1 MKKVLV
7 IGGSGFLGSHVADKL
22 SDNGYQVSIFDIE
35 KSTYLRADQKMI
47 IGSISDNKLLDSS
60 INGMDIVYH
69 FAGIADI
76 KESTTDPILT
86 MNVNVMC
93 TMHIIDLCVK
103 YSIDRFMY
111 ASTIYVYSN
120 HGSFYKTSKQC
131 SELIIENYVKS
142 FNISATIMRFG
153 SLYGARAN
161 HFNSIRK
168 MITQAIKGG
177 RITRKGDGEEVR
189 DYIHVSDAAETSVKL
204 LGSKEAIEYVMIT
217 GNQTYKIKDIVS
229 MINEMMNNKLEIM
242 YTKESLSEHYH
253 ITPYN
258 FKPNIAKKY
267 NIEYTHDLGQGILE
281 SIYNIYEEIK
291 LNDDYKPK
299 DQ

>member
-76 KESTTDPILT
+76 KESTSDPILT
-86 MNVNVMC
+86 MNINVMC

-168 MITQAIKGG
+168 MITQAINGG
-177 RITRKGDGEEVR
+177 RITRTGDGEEVR

-204 LGSKEAIEYVMIT
+204 LGSKEDIEYVMIT

-242 YTKESLSEHYH
+242 YTKESLTEHYH

-291 LNDDYKPK
+291 LNDDYKPE